1 MILIQRNIQL
11 VIVSILVIADTVL
24 YSNAGSN
31 SAIEKCNNT
40 RSDCL
45 KCDSDGLCKK
55 CRKVLVVPTGQCAE
69 ACPSGY
75 EYSWSTND
83 HQMGRVCSITDKTI
97 FGNIKLS
104 GQVAAITVGVVI
116 GFLIVTTILLIVGM
130 IVKFKKCSNIRS
142 KSRMSPSLGPLTN
155 GSHRSQESDDCDR
168 LEFFKQL
175 EKLRPEA
182 PVFLS
187 MLNETR
193 KQVRELRGP
202 SRQHSAIQAY
212 RPVLK
217 DLSRIL
223 ILLNKKDC
231 FLNPPTDWEILLA
244 WGDRVLRRYK
254 KQHPILVSQTNTNEH
269 FSDKPIQLTTF
280 TNSKKHRPLSASSS
294 SPSRIKQLA
303 ISVFDD
309 NYNDHNRHPDEN
321 DEVIMLREKT
331 ISSFGRSISPASL
344 SLLEANSSKSMLVAK
359 WNAETPP
366 YNCYS
371 TATDD
376 DDFFTLGFRPQ
387 DEITTE
393 L

>member
-1 MILIQRNIQL
+1 MSLIRRKVPL
-11 VIVSILVIADTVL
+11 VIILFLIITKTVYSYAD
-24 YSNAGSN
+24 NN
-31 SAIEKCNNT
+31 SAVKKCNNT
-40 RSDCL
+40 HSDCL
-45 KCDSDGLCKK
+45 KCDIDGLCKK
-55 CRKVLVVPTGQCAE
+55 CRKVLIVATGQCAE
-69 ACPSGY
+69 TCPLGY
-75 EYSWSTND
+75 EYAWSTNE

-97 FGNIKLS
+97 FGSIKLS
-104 GQVAAITVGVVI
+104 GQVATITVGVI
-116 GFLIVTTILLIVGM
+116 AGFLIVTTILLVVGM
-130 IVKFKKCSNIRS
+130 AVKFKKCSNFRA
-142 KSRMSPSLGPLTN
+142 KSRMSPSLGPLSN

-175 EKLRPEA
+175 DKLRPEA
-182 PVFLS
+182 PIFLA

-223 ILLNKKDC
+223 IILNKEDC
-231 FLNPPTDWEILLA
+231 LVNPPADWEILLA

-254 KQHPILVSQTNTNEH
+254 KQHPIMVVQPNTNEH
-269 FSDKPIQLTTF
+269 ISNKPIQLTTF
-280 TNSKKHRPLSASSS
+280 ANNKKHRPLSASSS

-321 DEVIMLREKT
+321 DEVIMLRDKT
-331 ISSFGRSISPASL
+331 VSSFDRSTSPASL
-344 SLLEANSSKSMLVAK
+344 SLLEANASKSMLVAE
-359 WNAETPP
+359 WNAEMPP
-366 YNCYS
+366 YNYYS
-371 TATDD
+371 TTTDE

>member
-1 MILIQRNIQL
+1 MSLIQRKIQL
-11 VIVSILVIADTVL
+11 VIVSILIITEAINSFPD
-24 YSNAGSN
+24 SNR
-31 SAIEKCNNT
+31 AIEKCNIT
-40 RSDCL
+40 HSDCL
-45 KCDSDGLCKK
+45 KCDTDGLCKK
-55 CRKVLVVPTGQCAE
+55 CRKVLIVTTGQCAE
-69 ACPSGY
+69 TCPSGY
-75 EYSWSTND
+75 EYTWSTND

-97 FGNIKLS
+97 FGSIQLS
-104 GQVAAITVGVVI
+104 GQVAAITVGVII
-116 GFLIVTTILLIVGM
+116 GFLIVTTILLVVGM
-130 IVKFKKCSNIRS
+130 VVKFKKCSNIRS
-142 KSRMSPSLGPLTN
+142 KSRLSPSLGPLTS
-155 GSHRSQESDDCDR
+155 GSHQSQESDDCDR
-168 LEFFKQL
+168 LEFFKHL

-223 ILLNKKDC
+223 ILLNKEDC
-231 FLNPPTDWEILLA
+231 FLNPPSDWDILLA

-254 KQHPILVSQTNTNEH
+254 KQHPIMISQTNTNEH

-331 ISSFGRSISPASL
+331 VSSFGRSTSPASL
-344 SLLEANSSKSMLVAK
+344 SLLEANASKSLLVAE
-359 WNAETPP
+359 WNAEMPP

-371 TATDD
+371 TTTDD

>member
-1 MILIQRNIQL
+1 MSLIRRKIKL
-11 VIVSILVIADTVL
+11 VIVSVFIIAEAV
-24 YSNAGSN
+24 YSYADNN

-40 RSDCL
+40 HSDCL
-45 KCDSDGLCKK
+45 KCDTDGLCKK
-55 CRKVLVVPTGQCAE
+55 CRKVLIVATGQCAE
-69 ACPSGY
+69 TCPSGY
-75 EYSWSTND
+75 EYTWSTNY

-97 FGNIKLS
+97 FGNLKLS
-104 GQVAAITVGVVI
+104 GQVATITVGVFI
-116 GFLIVTTILLIVGM
+116 GFLIVSTILLVVGM
-130 IVKFKKCSNIRS
+130 VIKFKKCSNIRS
-142 KSRMSPSLGPLTN
+142 KSRMSPSLGPLTS
-155 GSHRSQESDDCDR
+155 GSHQSQESDDCDR

-175 EKLRPEA
+175 EKLRPDA

-223 ILLNKKDC
+223 ILLNKEDC
-231 FLNPPTDWEILLA
+231 FLNPPSDWEILLA

-254 KQHPILVSQTNTNEH
+254 KQHPIMISQTSSNEH

-280 TNSKKHRPLSASSS
+280 ANSKKHRPLSASSS

-331 ISSFGRSISPASL
+331 VSTFGRSTSPASL
-344 SLLEANSSKSMLVAK
+344 SLLEANASKSMLVAE
-359 WNAETPP
+359 WNAEMPP

-371 TATDD
+371 TATDE

>member
-1 MILIQRNIQL
+1 MNLIRARLWLAVVLISSVFQ
-11 VIVSILVIADTVL
+11 TVFSH
-24 YSNAGSN
+24 SNN
-31 SAIEKCNNT
+31 RTIERCNGT
-40 RSDCL
+40 DSDCL
-45 KCDSDGLCKK
+45 KCDVDGFCKK
-55 CRKVLVVPTGQCAE
+55 CRKFLIVTTGQCVDT
-69 ACPSGY
+69 CPSGY
-75 EYSWSTND
+75 EYTWSTND
-83 HQMGRVCSITDKTI
+83 HQMGRVCSLTDKAV
-97 FGNIKLS
+97 FGNLKLS
-104 GQVAAITVGVVI
+104 GQTIAIAVGIII
-116 GFLIVTTILLIVGM
+116 GFVICSTILLVVGM
-130 IVKFKKCSNIRS
+130 TIKFKKCAHFRS
-142 KSRMSPSLGPLTN
+142 KTRMSPSLGPLTN

-175 EKLRPEA
+175 DNLRPEA

-193 KQVRELRGP
+193 KQVRELQGP

-223 ILLNKKDC
+223 ILLNKEDC
-231 FLNPPTDWEILLA
+231 YINPPADWETLLA

-254 KQHPILVSQTNTNEH
+254 KQHPIMATQPNTNEH
-269 FSDKPIQLTTF
+269 FNDKPIQLTTF

-309 NYNDHNRHPDEN
+309 NYSDHNRHQDEN
-321 DEVIMLREKT
+321 DEVIMLKEKT
-331 ISSFGRSISPASL
+331 MSSFGRSTSPASF
-344 SLLEANSSKSMLVAK
+344 SLLNTNASKSMLVAE
-359 WNAETPP
+359 WNAEVPP

-371 TATDD
+371 TTTDD